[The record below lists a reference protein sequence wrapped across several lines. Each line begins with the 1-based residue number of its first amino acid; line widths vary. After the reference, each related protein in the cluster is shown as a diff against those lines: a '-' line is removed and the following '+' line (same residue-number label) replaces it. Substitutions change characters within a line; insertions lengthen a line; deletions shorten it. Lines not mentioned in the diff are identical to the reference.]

1 MTGSRSTPSEE
12 SVNHVLDAV
21 PCAHRALILDEL
33 KRRNPGLIEELSDVE
48 RPTNSQSD
56 AVVHALCRAL
66 SANYGPG
73 HMPNE
78 YGLAVERAIDAY
90 LEVWPIY
97 R

>member
-1 MTGSRSTPSEE
+1 M
-12 SVNHVLDAV
+12 NNVLDAV
-21 PCAHRALILDEL
+21 PCDHRALILDEL
-33 KRRNPGLIEELSDVE
+33 RRRNPDLVKELSDAE
-48 RPTNSQSD
+48 RPTNTQSD
-56 AVVHALCRAL
+56 AIVNALSSAL

-73 HMPNE
+73 HIPNE